1 MIDSAQLLLVI
12 VVTTLTILLTA
23 VGIQVFFILK
33 EVRRSVEKMNK
44 ILDDTGTISESV
56 AKPIS
61 SLSSS
66 IGGLSGITGLLG
78 WLLTKRRKK
87 PKEEK
92 KDE

>member
-1 MIDSAQLLLVI
+1 MVEPAQLLLII
-12 VVTTLTILLTA
+12 VVTTLTILLTV

-44 ILDDTGTISESV
+44 ILDDAGTISESV

-66 IGGLSGITGLLG
+66 IGSLSGIVGLLG
-78 WLLTKRRKK
+78 WLITRTK
-87 PKEEK
+87 KEREK

>member
-1 MIDSAQLLLVI
+1 MDPTQILLII
-12 VVTTLTILLTA
+12 VVTTLTILLTV

-33 EVRRSVEKMNK
+33 EVRKLVEKTNK
-44 ILDDTGTISESV
+44 ILDDAGTISESV

-78 WLLTKRRKK
+78 WLITRRRKK
-87 PKEEK
+87 EKQEEN
-92 KDE
+92 E

>member
-1 MIDSAQLLLVI
+1 MVDSAQLLLVI

>member
-61 SLSSS
+61 SFSSS